1 MHINTLCL
9 PYNEILLKTTKS
21 CGDILSKNMRKSNT
35 QTCGSLYYSLR
46 GVGFGIDNDIFCLVL
61 YGKVQVDSSNPV
73 ITNLGLKTA

>member
-1 MHINTLCL
+1 MHIKTLCL

-21 CGDILSKNMRKSNT
+21 CSDIPSKHMRNSNT

-46 GVGFGIDNDIFCLVL
+46 GVRFGIDIFSLVL